1 MKSHAVLRMS
11 SSSRCLIL
19 PPIQSSADAIFLLR
33 VFWAAKRPFIPP
45 PTAGGAVFGLDGW
58 PGGRS
63 LWGKP
68 GLGGFEPARGEAP
81 IEAALWVRMLISLLR
96 SRARVTGGLY
106 VGKGRNCLWN
116 L

>member
-81 IEAALWVRMLISLLR
+81 IEAAV
-96 SRARVTGGLY
+96 GL
-106 VGKGRNCLWN
+106 GC
-116 L
+116 